1 MTAGFTV
8 SFSGNPE
15 LGLKPDTE
23 CRECFRRGFNEY
35 VNRAGLSKDEH
46 EKYMRLIEDN
56 LSRGLPPPL
65 AGADSWALLRKASL
79 YGEDIFREEKLD
91 FTEKMLAVY
100 GKLRSLFMLTDEPAA
115 EALAAATWCN
125 LLDVGQGK
133 PLPEVPGLLRLFKK
147 PLAWDERAEFM
158 GKLKEA
164 EVLLIL
170 GDNAGET
177 VMDRLFLELSGFPGK
192 RYYMTREK
200 PVMNDALT
208 VDARRAGLHLES
220 ELISSGIDVPAVIPE
235 LLSGSAL
242 RVFESA
248 DLILAKGQGNLE
260 GLFGLC
266 DRRIYHS
273 FVVKCPVVS
282 RATETEMGLGVFRRF
297 MERGI

>member
-1 MTAGFTV
+1 MTAEFTG
-8 SFSGNPE
+8 SFSGNLE
-15 LGLKPDTE
+15 LGLKPDIE
-23 CRECFRRGFNEY
+23 CADCFRRGFSEY
-35 VNRAGLSKDEH
+35 VTRAGLSCEEY
-46 EKYMRLIEDN
+46 EKYIKIIDVN
-56 LSRGLPPPL
+56 LSKGFPPPL
-65 AGADSWALLRKASL
+65 AGADSWALLRNASL
-79 YGEDIFREEKLD
+79 SGEDIFREEKLD
-91 FTEKMLAVY
+91 FTERMLTVY
-100 GKLRSLFMLTDEPAA
+100 GKLKSLFLLTDDPIA
-115 EALAAATWCN
+115 ESLAAATWCN

-133 PLPEVPGLLRLFKK
+133 PLPEVTELLELFEK
-147 PLAWDERAEFM
+147 PLAWDERAEFI

-164 EVLLIL
+164 EMLLIL

>member
-1 MTAGFTV
+1 M
-8 SFSGNPE
+8 
-15 LGLKPDTE
+15 GLKPDTE
-23 CRECFRRGFNEY
+23 CSLCFRRGFSEY
-35 VNRAGLSKDEH
+35 VTRAGLSSEEY
-46 EKYMRLIEDN
+46 EKYIGIIDVN
-56 LSRGLPPPL
+56 LSKGFPPPL

-79 YGEDIFREEKLD
+79 SGEDIFLEEKLD
-91 FTEKMLAVY
+91 FTEKMLTVY
-100 GKLRSLFMLTDEPAA
+100 GKLRSLFLLRDQPAA

-133 PLPEVPGLLRLFKK
+133 PMPEITELLELFEK
-147 PLAWDERAEFM
+147 PLAWDERAEFIRR
-158 GKLKEA
+158 LKEA
-164 EVLLIL
+164 EVLLVL

-177 VMDRLFLELSGFPGK
+177 VMDRLFLELSGFTGK

-208 VDARRAGLHLES
+208 EDAGKAGLHLEA

-235 LLSGSAL
+235 LLSGRARS
-242 RVFESA
+242 VFESA

-266 DRRIYHS
+266 DNRIYHS

-282 RATETEMGLGVFRRF
+282 RATETEMGQGVFRRF